1 VAECG
6 ECSGKSVRMDKGSFF
21 TEGKIPSLNGWR
33 AVAIALVILDHAKFT
48 VGFPINRLTN
58 AGWTFFSQGNLGV
71 RIFFVLSGF
80 LITHLLLLEAEK
92 TGAIS
97 LKNFFLR
104 RCLRILPVYAAYL
117 GVLAGLVFLKV
128 YSGEIASSWIGALT
142 FTRNMVGPVSSYTG
156 HFWSLAVEEQFYL
169 LWPFCLSTLL
179 WRRPGAA
186 MKLFLV
192 PLCLCPALRFAEFNV
207 EANGEFYGRILGG
220 NSILIYADSLAI
232 GCLGAFL
239 VRRIVLRPSPAMGS
253 VIIVTAVAIIIL
265 GAFWD
270 NIIGNSGR
278 MATALIPTVQAA
290 AILIAMWVST
300 LNEETLV
307 YRFLNWAPV
316 NALGVLSYSLYI
328 WHVLFL
334 SSYTG
339 HSLLRLL
346 FDWRTWW
353 LAALATAALSYFC
366 VERPILKWK
375 KKFSASAGD
384 YVVHDVRATRAN
396 TPAATGTN
404 P

>member
-1 VAECG
+1 
-6 ECSGKSVRMDKGSFF
+6 MDKGPFF
-21 TEGKIPSLNGWR
+21 NNGKIPSLNGWR
-33 AVAIALVILDHAKFT
+33 AVAITLVMLDHAKFT
-48 VGFPINRLTN
+48 VGFPISRLTN

-80 LITHLLLLEAEK
+80 LITHLLLLEGEK

-104 RCLRILPVYAAYL
+104 RCLRILPVYLVYL
-117 GVLAGLVFLKV
+117 GVLAGLVLFNV

-142 FTRNMVGPVSSYTG
+142 FTRNMVGPVGSYTG

-179 WRRPGAA
+179 LWRRTGMA

-207 EANGEFYGRILGG
+207 DANGEFYGRVLGD
-220 NSILIYADSLAI
+220 NSILIYADSLAM

-239 VRRIVLRPSPAMGS
+239 IRRLSLRLSRTTGS
-253 VIIVTAVAIIIL
+253 MIIVTAVAIIIL

-270 NIIGNSGR
+270 NLTGNSGK
-278 MATALIPTVQAA
+278 MATALIPTVQAG
-290 AILIAMWVST
+290 AILVAILAST
-300 LNEETLV
+300 QNEETLV

-316 NALGVLSYSLYI
+316 NELGVLSYSLYI

-334 SSYTG
+334 CNYAG
-339 HSLLRLL
+339 HSLRAVLY
-346 FDWRTWW
+346 DWRTWW

-375 KKFSASAGD
+375 KKFSMSAD
-384 YVVHDVRATRAN
+384 DSLARDNRI
-396 TPAATGTN
+396 PGTLKQA

>member
-1 VAECG
+1 
-6 ECSGKSVRMDKGSFF
+6 MDKGSFF
-21 TEGKIPSLNGWR
+21 NNGKIPSLNGWR
-33 AVAIALVILDHAKFT
+33 AVAITLVMLDHAKFT
-48 VGFPINRLTN
+48 VGFPLSRLTN

-80 LITHLLLLEAEK
+80 LITHLLLAEGEK

-104 RCLRILPVYAAYL
+104 RCLRILPVYVAYL
-117 GVLAGLVFLKV
+117 GVLAGLVFLNV

-169 LWPFCLSTLL
+169 LWPFCLSALLL
-179 WRRPGAA
+179 WRRPGIA

-192 PLCLCPALRFAEFNV
+192 PLCLCPALRFAGFNV
-207 EANGEFYGRILGG
+207 EANGEFYGRLLGG
-220 NSILIYADSLAI
+220 NSILIYADSLAM

-239 VRRIVLRPSPAMGS
+239 ARCIFLRLSRAMSS
-253 VIIVTAVAIIIL
+253 VVIVTAVAIIIL

-270 NIIGNSGR
+270 NIIDHTGR
-278 MATALIPTVQAA
+278 MAAALVPTVQAG
-290 AILIAMWVST
+290 AILIAIWVSAQ
-300 LNEETLV
+300 NKETLV

-316 NALGVLSYSLYI
+316 NGLGVLSYSLYV

-334 SSYTG
+334 SSYAG
-339 HSLLRLL
+339 PSLIAWL

-353 LAALATAALSYFC
+353 LAALAAAALSYVC

-375 KKFSASAGD
+375 KKFSTPADD
-384 YVVHDVRATRAN
+384 YIARDARATAAN
-396 TPAATGTN
+396 TRAALGAN
-404 P
+404 Q